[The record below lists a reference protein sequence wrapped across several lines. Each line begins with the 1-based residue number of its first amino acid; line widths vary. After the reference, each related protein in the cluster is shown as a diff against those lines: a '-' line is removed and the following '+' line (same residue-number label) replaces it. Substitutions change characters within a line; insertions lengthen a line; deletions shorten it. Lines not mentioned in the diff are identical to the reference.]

1 MRGLRERLLAVPTGA
16 VTPPPVFLLSVRS
29 DAVHPNPVE
38 VEDYRTVLLG
48 LSALPIQPSYERVSC
63 QATSKFYLPASVF
76 YCPFSNLAKALR
88 AEGATNL

>member
-48 LSALPIQPSYERVSC
+48 LSPYNHLMNACPVKLRQSSTFLLLYFTVPLPI
-63 QATSKFYLPASVF
+63 
-76 YCPFSNLAKALR
+76 
-88 AEGATNL
+88 